1 MDICLYRDPKW
12 ARKYIIYQLLSI
24 YLAFDDLYAI
34 LIRLLLILWILTERH
49 HQALVDWPELAS
61 LRHVEKQLITKSIK
75 GAKRARLDELDHQRG
90 INNVYP
96 PQFVEEVLRPFLDEP
111 PEGKEVEEARVD
123 ICNGIRAVV
132 IIMEMMEFFD
142 DVLLNIVPEL

>member
-49 HQALVDWPELAS
+49 HQTLVDWPELDY
-61 LRHVEKQLITKSIK
+61 LCHVEKQLITKSIK

-123 ICNGIRAVV
+123 ICNGIGAVV